1 MSAVIVSPFN
11 FGLEATGQHG
21 GFTVKGDGHGLLFV
35 LVGQLTR
42 DSAGGWYRVFAD
54 GS

>member
-1 MSAVIVSPFN
+1 MSAVIVSPFD
-11 FGLEATGQHG
+11 FGLETIGQHG
-21 GFTVKGDGHGLLFV
+21 GFTVKGDGHGPLFV
-35 LVGQLTR
+35 LVSQLPR